1 MIFIKNGRI
10 IDPESGFDGIGDVVL
25 EGDKIRRILKGDE
38 RKENIPEGAK
48 QVIDATGLVVAP
60 GLVDVHV
67 HFRDPGLTYKE
78 DIHTGAA
85 AAAKGWDTV
94 VCPSPEDL
102 GRIEH
107 LLIPGLGLG
116 FVTSRPGMDYGK
128 KPYRRIRLDAMVEI
142 EGRNRLRFQARMA
155 ALLREEAVAALKDA
169 KANHDKL
176 EGVYNPYVDFDGV
189 RELAAIE
196 TGRLLSYLG

>member
-1 MIFIKNGRI
+1 
-10 IDPESGFDGIGDVVL
+10 
-25 EGDKIRRILKGDE
+25 
-38 RKENIPEGAK
+38 
-48 QVIDATGLVVAP
+48 
-60 GLVDVHV
+60 
-67 HFRDPGLTYKE
+67 
-78 DIHTGAA
+78 
-85 AAAKGWDTV
+85 
-94 VCPSPEDL
+94 
-102 GRIEH
+102 
-107 LLIPGLGLG
+107 
-116 FVTSRPGMDYGK
+116 MDYGK